1 MIDKPVYN
9 IEDEI
14 NLRLR
19 TLTLIRWIAV
29 FGQLGAIIVSFYY
42 LDFVFN
48 VYQALFLIFCSAV
61 LNIVIMTRYPITK
74 ILNFNETFYL
84 LFYDLIQLVLLLSL
98 TGGLTNPFCVLILAP
113 IVIASTY
120 LDFKRTFIIVSISLI
135 SVTVLVFLY
144 FPFESEQLGIN
155 KNDFSRIGIFS
166 IWAALVVTLLFISAY
181 CFRVADESRKNTQ
194 ALRETQLALSNE
206 EKISALMS
214 LTAAAVHELGTPL
227 STISVIAKELINNTN
242 KDDLK
247 YNDLLI
253 INSQIKRC
261 SNILERLRTDSFSER
276 SNEFINRLD
285 FKRMINEIINSYQ
298 NEKIEFIIGTEK
310 YFDQNKVTIL
320 RSPEIIQS
328 ISNVVDN
335 AVKHA
340 KSKVLVNLKDEIDNI
355 MIEVIDDGEG
365 FHPEVFSLLGEP
377 YVRKSSKNNYKG
389 LGLGL
394 FISKNLLGKNFGD
407 IKFLNLKNQGGCVQI
422 LLSKKSLGLEN

>member
-1 MIDKPVYN
+1 LIDKPVYN

>member
-1 MIDKPVYN
+1 MIEKPVYN
-9 IEDEI
+9 SGEEI

-48 VYQALFLIFCSAV
+48 VYQAFFLILCSAV
-61 LNIVIMTRYPITK
+61 LNIIIVIRYPLTK
-74 ILNFNETFYL
+74 ILNFNETFYF
-84 LFYDLIQLVLLLSL
+84 LFYDLVQLVLLLSL

-113 IVIASTY
+113 IVIAATY
-120 LDFKRTFIIVSISLI
+120 LDLKRTILIVSISAI
-135 SVTVLVFLY
+135 SVTALVFLY
-144 FPFESEQLGIN
+144 FPFESAQLGIN
-155 KNDFSRIGIFS
+155 KNDFSTFGVFS
-166 IWAALVVTLLFISAY
+166 IWLALVVTLVFISAY
-181 CFRVADESRKNTQ
+181 CFRVADESRKNTR
-194 ALRETQLALSNE
+194 ALRETQTALSNE

-227 STISVIAKELINNTN
+227 STISVIAKELMNNTEN
-242 KDDLK
+242 DDLK
-247 YNDLLI
+247 YDDLVL

-276 SNEFINRLD
+276 SNEFINKLD

-298 NEKIEFIIGTEK
+298 SEKVEFIIEAEK
-310 YFDQNKVTIL
+310 YFDQNNVTIL

-328 ISNVVDN
+328 ISNIVDN
-335 AVKHA
+335 AIKHA
-340 KSKVLVNLKDEIDNI
+340 KKRVIVNLKNKIDDILIEI
-355 MIEVIDDGEG
+355 IDDGEG
-365 FHPEVFSLLGEP
+365 FSQEIYPLLGEP
-377 YVRKSSKNNYKG
+377 YVRKSTKNKHKG

-407 IKFLNLKNQGGCVQI
+407 IKFLNLKDQGGCVQI

>member
-1 MIDKPVYN
+1 MIEKPVYN
-9 IEDEI
+9 VEEEI

-29 FGQLGAIIVSFYY
+29 FGQLGAIVISFYY

-48 VYQALFLIFCSAV
+48 VFQAFFLILCSAV
-61 LNIVIMTRYPITK
+61 LNIIIMIRYPITK
-74 ILNFNETFYL
+74 ILNFNETFYF
-84 LFYDLIQLVLLLSL
+84 LFYDLIQLVLLLLL

-113 IVIASTY
+113 IVIAATY
-120 LDFKRTFIIVSISLI
+120 LDLKRTFIIVSISLI
-135 SVTVLVFLY
+135 SVTALVFLY
-144 FPFESEQLGIN
+144 FPFESAHLGIN
-155 KNDFSRIGIFS
+155 KNDFSRFGIFS
-166 IWAALVVTLLFISAY
+166 IWLALVVTLVFISAY

-227 STISVIAKELINNTN
+227 STISVIAKELMNNT
-242 KDDLK
+242 KDDDLK
-247 YNDLLI
+247 YNDLVL

-276 SNEFINRLD
+276 SNEFINKLD

-298 NEKIEFIIGTEK
+298 NEKIEFVIETEK
-310 YFDQNKVTIL
+310 YFDQSDVTIF

-328 ISNVVDN
+328 ISNIVDN
-335 AVKHA
+335 AIKHA
-340 KSKVLVNLKDEIDNI
+340 KKRVLISLRDKFDNI
-355 MIEVIDDGEG
+355 MIEIIDDGEG
-365 FHPEVFSLLGEP
+365 FSQEIYPLLGEP
-377 YVRKSSKNNYKG
+377 YVGKSAKNKHKG

-407 IKFLNLKNQGGCVQI
+407 IKFLNLKDQGGCVQI

>member
-227 STISVIAKELINNTN
+227 STISVIAKELINNT
-242 KDDLK
+242 KDDDLK
-247 YNDLLI
+247 YNDLVL

-276 SNEFINRLD
+276 SNEFINKLD

-298 NEKIEFIIGTEK
+298 NEKIKFVIETEK
-310 YFDQNKVTIL
+310 YFDQNDVTIF

-328 ISNVVDN
+328 ISNIVDN

-340 KSKVLVNLKDEIDNI
+340 KKRVLISLKDKVDNI
-355 MIEVIDDGEG
+355 MIEIIDDGEG
-365 FHPEVFSLLGEP
+365 FSQEIYPLLGEP
-377 YVRKSSKNNYKG
+377 YVGKSTKNKHKG

-407 IKFLNLKNQGGCVQI
+407 IKFLNLKDQGGCVQI

>member
-1 MIDKPVYN
+1 MIEKTIYN
-9 IEDEI
+9 AEEEI

-19 TLTLIRWIAV
+19 TSTLIRWIAV
-29 FGQLGAIIVSFYY
+29 FGQLGAIIISFYY
-42 LDFVFN
+42 LDFKFN
-48 VYQALFLIFCSAV
+48 VYQAFFLIICSAV
-61 LNIVIMTRYPITK
+61 LNIIIMIRYPLTK
-74 ILNFNETFYL
+74 ILNFNETFY
-84 LFYDLIQLVLLLSL
+84 FNIYDLIQLVLLLSL

-120 LDFKRTFIIVSISLI
+120 LDLKRTILIVSISLI
-135 SVTVLVFLY
+135 SVTGLAFLY
-144 FPFESEQLGIN
+144 FPFESVQLGID
-155 KNDFSRIGIFS
+155 KNDFSRFGIFS
-166 IWAALVVTLLFISAY
+166 IWSALIVTLVFMSAY
-181 CFRVADESRKNTQ
+181 CFKVADESRRNTR

-227 STISVIAKELINNTN
+227 STISVVAKELMNNT
-242 KDDLK
+242 KSDDLK
-247 YNDLLI
+247 YDDLVL

-298 NEKIEFIIGTEK
+298 NEKIEFIVETER
-310 YFDQNKVTIL
+310 YFDQNNITIL

-328 ISNVVDN
+328 ISNIIDN
-335 AVKHA
+335 AIKHA
-340 KSKVLVNLKDEIDNI
+340 KKRILVNLKNKIDHILIEI
-355 MIEVIDDGEG
+355 IDDGEG
-365 FHPEVFSLLGEP
+365 FSQDIYPLLGEP
-377 YVRKSSKNNYKG
+377 YVRKSSKNKHNG

-407 IKFLNLKNQGGCVQI
+407 IKFLNLKDQGGCVQI
-422 LLSKKSLGLEN
+422 LLSKKSLGLEH

>member
-1 MIDKPVYN
+1 MIEKPLYN
-9 IEDEI
+9 VEEEI

-29 FGQLGAIIVSFYY
+29 FGQLGAIVISFYY

-48 VYQALFLIFCSAV
+48 VFQAFFLILCSAV
-61 LNIVIMTRYPITK
+61 LNIIIMIRYPITK
-74 ILNFNETFYL
+74 ILNFNETFYF
-84 LFYDLIQLVLLLSL
+84 LFYDLIQLVLLLLL

-113 IVIASTY
+113 IVIAATY
-120 LDFKRTFIIVSISLI
+120 LDLKRTFIIVSISLI
-135 SVTVLVFLY
+135 SVTALVFLY
-144 FPFESEQLGIN
+144 FPFESAHLGIN
-155 KNDFSRIGIFS
+155 KNDFSRFGIFS
-166 IWAALVVTLLFISAY
+166 IWLALVVTLVFISAY

-227 STISVIAKELINNTN
+227 STISVIAKELMNNT
-242 KDDLK
+242 KDDDLK
-247 YNDLLI
+247 YNDLVL

-276 SNEFINRLD
+276 SNEFINKLD
-285 FKRMINEIINSYQ
+285 FKRLINEIINSYQ
-298 NEKIEFIIGTEK
+298 NEKIKFVIETEK
-310 YFDQNKVTIL
+310 YFDQNDVTIF

-328 ISNVVDN
+328 ISNIVDN

-340 KSKVLVNLKDEIDNI
+340 KKRVLIRLKDKVDNI
-355 MIEVIDDGEG
+355 MIEIIDDGEG
-365 FHPEVFSLLGEP
+365 FSQEIYPLLGEP
-377 YVRKSSKNNYKG
+377 YVGKSTKNKHKG

-407 IKFLNLKNQGGCVQI
+407 IKFLNLKDQGGCVQI

>member
-1 MIDKPVYN
+1 MIEKPVYN
-9 IEDEI
+9 VEEEI

-29 FGQLGAIIVSFYY
+29 FGQLGAIVISFYY

-48 VYQALFLIFCSAV
+48 VFQAFFLILCSAV
-61 LNIVIMTRYPITK
+61 LNIIIMIRYPITK
-74 ILNFNETFYL
+74 ILNFNETFYF
-84 LFYDLIQLVLLLSL
+84 LFYDLIQLVLLLLL

-113 IVIASTY
+113 IVIAATY
-120 LDFKRTFIIVSISLI
+120 LDLKRTFIIVSISLI
-135 SVTVLVFLY
+135 SVTALVFLY
-144 FPFESEQLGIN
+144 FPFESAHLGIN
-155 KNDFSRIGIFS
+155 KNDFSRFGIFS
-166 IWAALVVTLLFISAY
+166 IWLALVVTLVFISAY

-227 STISVIAKELINNTN
+227 STISVIAKELMNNT
-242 KDDLK
+242 KDDDLK
-247 YNDLLI
+247 YNDLVL

-276 SNEFINRLD
+276 SNEFINKLD
-285 FKRMINEIINSYQ
+285 FKRLINEIINSYQ
-298 NEKIEFIIGTEK
+298 NEKIKFVIETEK
-310 YFDQNKVTIL
+310 YFDQNDVTIF

-328 ISNVVDN
+328 ISNIVDN

-340 KSKVLVNLKDEIDNI
+340 KKRVLISLKDKVDNI
-355 MIEVIDDGEG
+355 MIEIIDDGEG
-365 FHPEVFSLLGEP
+365 FSQEIYPLLGEP
-377 YVRKSSKNNYKG
+377 YVGKSAKNKHKG

-407 IKFLNLKNQGGCVQI
+407 IKFLNLKDQGGCVQI